1 MEKIGF
7 AGVSIL
13 GFGDGEIILNFP
25 VGPMYS
31 QGKSHRTENRKTKLK
46 STYRHAKVHN
56 SRTFTARLKTAKKR
70 WRDPFLRVLT
80 SLR

>member
-13 GFGDGEIILNFP
+13 RFGDGEIILNFP

-31 QGKSHRTENRKTKLK
+31 QGKSHRTENRKTK
-46 STYRHAKVHN
+46 
-56 SRTFTARLKTAKKR
+56 
-70 WRDPFLRVLT
+70 
-80 SLR
+80 